1 MKVKVS
7 NSYINIARILAGSNS
22 SKSINIRFSIYLLKI
37 VYFLSITPGRHV
49 TRGKWVGLEFA
60 VCVSFVL
67 HLIPLQ
73 TFFLLVTTPGV
84 ILKREVNS
92 KLYQKLTPESQ
103 SHQTREDTD
112 VICVGGESVATTGAR

>member
-1 MKVKVS
+1 M
-7 NSYINIARILAGSNS
+7 
-22 SKSINIRFSIYLLKI
+22 
-37 VYFLSITPGRHV
+37 
-49 TRGKWVGLEFA
+49 GLEFA

-67 HLIPLQ
+67 HLILLQ